1 MRGLPQSAPSKPTGE
16 AGAGYG
22 RRPERAQAGRGW
34 RGDALEPVERDAA
47 RERQGNTFIH
57 GLFMCC
63 TLQRVEPLWVVRG
76 NLTPAS
82 RGRTKGERPWL
93 RRSSWLHLWLSLL
106 LPLHRLQRPKKA
118 SPTNKASPHNADPTR
133 RTSRLRDTVRAAISR
148 AVRYI
153 TKDQKQENMVA
164 IRQRIAEMR

>member
-47 RERQGNTFIH
+47 RERRGNTLIH

-63 TLQRVEPLWVVRG
+63 TLQRVEPFGCCGAILRQPPRENKGRMTMVTKISTAVVVALVAFLAAPTASFAASKKSQSDQQSQSVQRG
-76 NLTPAS
+76 PYTPDIKTTPHGAS
-82 RGRTKGERPWL
+82 RDFQGGSQYYKRSKTKKHG
-93 RRSSWLHLWLSLL
+93 SH
-106 LPLHRLQRPKKA
+106 
-118 SPTNKASPHNADPTR
+118 SPANS
-133 RTSRLRDTVRAAISR
+133 
-148 AVRYI
+148 
-153 TKDQKQENMVA
+153 
-164 IRQRIAEMR
+164 